1 MKPTMLT
8 ILLAAVFA
16 ASAAGLAEKRYE
28 PKWDSLD
35 QRPTPEWFLDAK
47 FGVFI
52 HWGVYSVP
60 AWGKVGEY
68 AEWYWNRIS
77 DKKPDN
83 VWWQFHVKN
92 YGENFDYQD
101 FAPRFTGELFD
112 AEQWASLF
120 QRAGVKYVVPTSKH
134 HEGFCL
140 WPSAEASKTWGRPWN
155 AVEIGPKRDLLD
167 ELAKATRAQGLK
179 FGFYYSLYEW
189 FNPLWKTDRQRYVAE
204 HMTPQFKDVVTRYQP
219 AIIFSDGEWD
229 LPSADWKSEELL
241 AWLFNESP
249 CKDEVV
255 VNDRWGKDCRH
266 KHGGYWTTEYA
277 AGLKDGTHPWEE
289 NRGMAYSYG
298 LNRAERIDDYKT
310 GREFILTLIDLVSR
324 GGNLLL
330 DIGPAADGTIPPLME
345 QRLLEIGDWL
355 KVNGEAI
362 YGTRFAGRS
371 CQWTEGK
378 RPEQKFGE
386 FMVKYNLLEQVGQ
399 QPKNGMAVKQVFFT
413 KKPDALYAITP
424 GWPGKQL
431 VLRNVKVPA
440 GAATMLGVAGALK
453 TQFDGTTLTITL
465 PDSAP
470 TPRPAVTPLPSRS
483 PAPRCCRTIDRVG
496 SLDGMRFGLAQL
508 ASRVLCPAG

>member
-1 MKPTMLT
+1 MNLLNR
-8 ILLAAVFA
+8 ISFLAAAITLATICVTAQARA
-16 ASAAGLAEKRYE
+16 AEQRYE
-28 PKWDSLD
+28 PKWASLD
-35 QRPTPEWFLDAK
+35 QRPMPEWFLDAK

-60 AWGKVGEY
+60 AWGQVGQY
-68 AEWYWNRIS
+68 AEWYWNNIS
-77 DKKPDN
+77 NKKADN
-83 VWWQFHVKN
+83 VWWQFHTKR
-92 YGENFDYQD
+92 YGADFDYQD
-101 FAPRFTGELFD
+101 FAPQFTCELFD
-112 AEQWASLF
+112 ANQWASLF

-140 WPSAEASKTWGRPWN
+140 WPSAEASRTWGRPWN
-155 AVEIGPKRDLLD
+155 AAEIGPKRDLMG
-167 ELAKATRAQGLK
+167 ELAQATRAEGLK

-189 FNPLWKTDRQRYVAE
+189 FNPLWKADRARYVAE

-229 LPSADWKSEELL
+229 LTAAEWKSEELL
-241 AWLFNESP
+241 AWLFNDSP

-255 VNDRWGKDCRH
+255 VNDRWGKECRH
-266 KHGGYWTTEYA
+266 KHGSYWTTEYA
-277 AGLKDGTHPWEE
+277 AGLKDGSHPWEE

-298 LNRAERIDDYKT
+298 LNRAERVDDYKT

-330 DIGPAADGTIPPLME
+330 DIGPAADGTVPPLME
-345 QRLLEIGDWL
+345 QRLLEVGDWL
-355 KVNGEAI
+355 RVNGEAI

-386 FMVKYNLLEQVGQ
+386 FMVKYNLMEQVGQ

-440 GAATMLGVAGALK
+440 GTTVTMLGVEGALQS
-453 TQFDGTTLTITL
+453 QFDGTTLTITL
-465 PDSAP
+465 PAFGPEDAP
-470 TPRPAVTPLPSRS
+470 
-483 PAPRCCRTIDRVG
+483 CRHAFAFKITAAE
-496 SLDGMRFGLAQL
+496 L
-508 ASRVLCPAG
+508 